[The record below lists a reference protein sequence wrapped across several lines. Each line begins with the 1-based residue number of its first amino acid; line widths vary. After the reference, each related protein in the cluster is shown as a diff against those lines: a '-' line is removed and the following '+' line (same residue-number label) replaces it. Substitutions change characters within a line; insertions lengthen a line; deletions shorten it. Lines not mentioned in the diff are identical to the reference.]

1 MDNKNSFDQE
11 NNSTRYKSFYALG
24 LVLCGLVGGGSLIGA
39 LAISRTE
46 EFHTDQLYNGM
57 GSMLLVLG
65 LFFIIG
71 AIISGVAY
79 KRAVDKEKELQ
90 KEYGDEYVNEQ
101 RAISRLFTKR
111 FITITLT
118 LILVITIPL
127 VLILTIDRPSSD
139 EVEPGHCIICDKKAT
154 NTFQGSEYCKEHYDK
169 AVKWSI
175 DNLEDD
181 QVHF

>member
-1 MDNKNSFDQE
+1 M
-11 NNSTRYKSFYALG
+11 
-24 LVLCGLVGGGSLIGA
+24 
-39 LAISRTE
+39 
-46 EFHTDQLYNGM
+46 
-57 GSMLLVLG
+57 
-65 LFFIIG
+65 
-71 AIISGVAY
+71 
-79 KRAVDKEKELQ
+79 Q

-181 QVHF
+181 